1 MAFPINDQSPIEH
14 NAELPSEADAVVIGG
29 GIIGVMTAWE
39 LAKAGLK
46 PVLLEKG
53 RVAGEQSSRN
63 WGWVRAQGRDLA
75 EIPIMLEAQAM
86 WREIDKRVGGVGLT
100 QSGTLYLGR
109 DDQAV
114 EGFQG
119 WLDQVAPHNLSSR
132 ILSAHELMDQLPQ
145 ANARWAG
152 ALYTPT
158 DFRAEPWRAVPK
170 FASAAVADGVTI
182 IENCAVRALD
192 LVGGAVSGVITER
205 GRIAS
210 KRVAL
215 AGGSWSSLLLRRH
228 GVSIPQLSVR
238 ATVAASGALPEIT
251 SNNAV
256 DDRLAWRRRADG
268 GYTLAPSGF
277 HELFVGPDAF
287 RAFARFM
294 PQLLQDPLGTR
305 YLPAA
310 PRGFPDAWGT
320 GRRWAEDSVSPF
332 EKMRI
337 LNPAPNRAKVRKLAR
352 DFADTFPSLGPV
364 HIKEAWAGMIDVMPD
379 VVPIVDTCDALP
391 NLTIC
396 TGMCGHG
403 FGIGPAFGRITAKLM
418 QGHDAGHDLSR
429 FRLGRFSDRSTL
441 VLGPNL

>member
-1 MAFPINDQSPIEH
+1 MTFPIHDLSPIEH
-14 NAELPSEADAVVIGG
+14 AADLPSEADAVVIGG

-53 RVAGEQSSRN
+53 RIAGEQSSRN
-63 WGWVRAQGRDLA
+63 WGWIRAQGRDIA
-75 EIPIMLEAQAM
+75 EIAIMQEAQAM
-86 WREIDKRVGGVGLT
+86 WGELQTRAGGVGLAQT
-100 QSGTLYLGR
+100 GTLFMAT
-109 DDQAV
+109 DDAGLAGYEEWLKQA
-114 EGFQG
+114 
-119 WLDQVAPHNLSSR
+119 APFGLSSKM
-132 ILSAHELMDQLPQ
+132 LSAHDLADHLPV

-158 DFRAEPWRAVPK
+158 DLRAEPWIAVP
-170 FASAAVADGVTI
+170 ALARAAVEDGVTI
-182 IENCAVRALD
+182 IENCAVRMLD
-192 LVGGAVSGVITER
+192 MEGGQVTGVITEM
-205 GRIAS
+205 GRVRS

-228 GVSIPQLSVR
+228 SVCVPQLSVR
-238 ATVAASGALPEIT
+238 ATVAATQALPEVT
-251 SNNAV
+251 RDSAV
-256 DDRLAWRRRADG
+256 DERLAWRRRADG

-277 HELFVGPDAF
+277 HELYLGPDAF
-287 RAFARFM
+287 RAFAGFL
-294 PQLLQDPLGTR
+294 PQLIQDPLGTR

-310 PRGFPDAWGT
+310 PKGYPDAWGT
-320 GRRWAEDSVSPF
+320 KRRWAESDISPF

-337 LNPAPNRAKVRKLAR
+337 LNPAPNTAKVAKLAR
-352 DFADTFPSLGPV
+352 DFADTFPGLGEV
-364 HIKEAWAGMIDVMPD
+364 QLKESWAGMIDVMPD
-379 VVPIVDTCDALP
+379 VVPVVDTCDALP

-418 QGHDAGHDLSR
+418 QGQETGHDLTR
-429 FRLGRFSDRSTL
+429 FRLSRFTDGSKL